1 MQRNFASDKPMA
13 CVNQIA
19 RNQIVQKQEEFS
31 CSENYIHRKKFTFR
45 QRQKNKRGVLAT
57 IISNKQN
64 KPSNIAVSQILPR
77 PCGRNIFFL
86 YTSIATNTTRYK
98 LANACVK
105 WMHPILI

>member
-1 MQRNFASDKPMA
+1 MA

-19 RNQIVQKQEEFS
+19 RNQIVHKQEEFS

-45 QRQKNKRGVLAT
+45 QRQKNQRGVLAT

-64 KPSNIAVSQILPR
+64 KPSTLQSLKFFQGHV
-77 PCGRNIFFL
+77 GGIFLCFL
-86 YTSIATNTTRYK
+86 YTSIATYTTRYK

-105 WMHPILI
+105 WMYPILI